1 MQGMKPLSVSQITGV
16 IKTTLESSLG
26 EVAVEGEVSNFRPAG
41 SGHLYFTLK
50 DEDSQIQAVMFRGDA
65 VRLGFKPAD
74 GQMVTVHGRVTVYAK
89 RGNYQIICT
98 AMQRSGVGR
107 LLQML
112 EERKQALA
120 IEGLFDADRKKRLP
134 VFPTKVAVVTSAT
147 GAALRDFLQVV
158 GRRNAGLH
166 VIIVPTVVQGDTAA
180 ADIAAAVHYADR
192 HRLGEVIIVTRGG
205 GSIEDLLAFSEE
217 SVVRAVADSET
228 PVISAVGHE
237 IDTALCDLAADYR
250 APTPSAAAEIVT
262 AQREDLHRH
271 VLETARTLIHAFT
284 ARLSRA
290 QLLLRRFSGTELEQ
304 QFRILSQ
311 PYLQR
316 LDDAKDD
323 LVRGITDILKAGRNR
338 HNLAERELAACSPF
352 EVLGRGYSI
361 VRVVEANTK
370 SVLRSAADVKP
381 GTQLDVQPAEG
392 LLRAE
397 VLENSKLPSK
407 ASESVR
413 QHPQKGEPP
422 K

>member
-1 MQGMKPLSVSQITGV
+1 MQGLKPLSVSQITGV
-16 IKTTLESSLG
+16 IKTTLEASLG
-26 EVAVEGEVSNFRPAG
+26 EVAVEGELSNYRPAA

-65 VRLGFKPAD
+65 VRVEFRPSD

-120 IEGLFDADRKKRLP
+120 AEGLFDSDRKKKLP
-134 VFPTKVAVVTSAT
+134 VFPTRVAVVTSST

-158 GRRNAGLH
+158 GRRNAGLQ
-166 VIIVPTVVQGDTAA
+166 VVVVPTLVQGDSAA
-180 ADIAAAVHYADR
+180 AEIAAAVRYADR

-217 SVVRAVADSET
+217 SVVRAVAESET

-237 IDTALCDLAADYR
+237 IDTSLCDLAADYR

-262 AQREDLHRH
+262 ALREDLHRD
-271 VLETARTLIHAFT
+271 VLETGRTLIHAFNARYSQ
-284 ARLSRA
+284 ARL
-290 QLLLRRFSGTELEQ
+290 LLQRFSGAELEH
-304 QFRILSQ
+304 QFRVLSQ
-311 PYLQR
+311 PYLQG

-323 LVRGITDILKAGRNR
+323 LVRGITDTLKGGRNR
-338 HNLAERELAACSPF
+338 LNLADRELAACSPF

-361 VRVVEANTK
+361 VRLINSETAGI
-370 SVLRSAADVKP
+370 LRSADDVPP
-381 GTQLDVQPAEG
+381 GTVLQVQPAKG
-392 LLRAE
+392 FLHAQ
-397 VLENSKLPSK
+397 VIGTTKV
-407 ASESVR
+407 ESR
-413 QHPQKGEPP
+413 DEQTHTNNPQVGDTPE
-422 K
+422 

>member
-1 MQGMKPLSVSQITGV
+1 MHGLKPLSVSQITGV
-16 IKTTLESSLG
+16 IKTTLETSLG
-26 EVAVEGEVSNFRPAG
+26 EVAVEGEISNYRPAA
-41 SGHLYFTLK
+41 SGHLYLTLK

-65 VRLGFKPAD
+65 VRLDFKPSD

-120 IEGLFDADRKKRLP
+120 AEGLFDSDRKKKLP
-134 VFPTKVAVVTSAT
+134 VFPTRVAVVTSAT

-158 GRRNAGLH
+158 GRRNAGLQ
-166 VIIVPTVVQGDTAA
+166 VVVVPTLVQGDSAA
-180 ADIAAAVHYADR
+180 AEISAAVRYADH

-217 SVVRAVADSET
+217 SVVRAVASSAT

-237 IDTALCDLAADYR
+237 IDTSLCDLAADYR

-262 AQREDLHRH
+262 AQREDLHRQ
-271 VLETARTLIHAFT
+271 VLETGRTLIHAFNAQFSQ
-284 ARLSRA
+284 ARL
-290 QLLLRRFSGTELEQ
+290 LLQRFSGAELEH
-304 QFRILSQ
+304 QFRVLSQ

-323 LVRGITDILKAGRNR
+323 LVRGITDTLKGGRNR
-338 HNLAERELAACSPF
+338 LNLVDRELAACSPF

-361 VRVVEANTK
+361 VRVIESDTAR
-370 SVLRSAADVKP
+370 VLRSAADVTP
-381 GTQLDVQPAEG
+381 GTVLHVQPAEG
-392 LLRAE
+392 MIQAQVMETHRHKKTDE
-397 VLENSKLPSK
+397 QTHTKNSPG
-407 ASESVR
+407 
-413 QHPQKGEPP
+413 GETPE
-422 K
+422 

>member
-1 MQGMKPLSVSQITGV
+1 MHGLKPLSVSQITGV

-26 EVAVEGEVSNFRPAG
+26 EVVVEGEISNYRPAS

-65 VRLGFKPAD
+65 VRLDFKPAD
-74 GQMVTVHGRVTVYAK
+74 GQMVTIHGRVTVYAK

-120 IEGLFDADRKKRLP
+120 AEGLFDTDRKKTLP

-166 VIIVPTVVQGDTAA
+166 VVIVPTLVQGDSAA
-180 ADIAAAVHYADR
+180 AEIAAAVRYADL

-237 IDTALCDLAADYR
+237 IDTSLCDLAADYR

-271 VLETARTLIHAFT
+271 VIETARTLIHAFS
-284 ARLSRA
+284 ARFSHA
-290 QLLLRRFSGTELEQ
+290 KLLLQRFSGTELEH
-304 QFRILSQ
+304 QFRVLSQ

-316 LDDAKDD
+316 LDDAKED
-323 LVRGITDILKAGRNR
+323 LVRGIADIVKTAQTR

-352 EVLGRGYSI
+352 EVLSRGYSI
-361 VRVVEANTK
+361 VRVIESDSAT
-370 SVLRSAADVKP
+370 VLRSAAGVKP
-381 GTQLDVQPAEG
+381 GTLLEIRPAEG
-392 LLRAE
+392 FLRAE
-397 VLENSKLPSK
+397 VMKSSADEAPDPNSQGGV
-407 ASESVR
+407 A
-413 QHPQKGEPP
+413 PQ
-422 K
+422 

>member
-65 VRLGFKPAD
+65 VRLSFKPAD

-98 AMQRSGVGR
+98 AMQRSGIGR

-120 IEGLFDADRKKRLP
+120 IEGLFDANRKKKLP

-166 VIIVPTVVQGDTAA
+166 VIIVPTVVQGDAAA

-217 SVVRAVADSET
+217 RVVRAVADSET

-323 LVRGITDILKAGRNR
+323 LVRGVTDILNAGRNR

-392 LLRAE
+392 LLRTE
-397 VLENSKLPSK
+397 VLEISNLPSK
-407 ASESVR
+407 NSESEI
-413 QHPQKGEPP
+413 QHPRKGEVPQ
-422 K
+422 

>member
-1 MQGMKPLSVSQITGV
+1 MHGLKPLSVSQITGV
-16 IKTTLESSLG
+16 IKNTLESTLG
-26 EVAVEGEVSNFRPAG
+26 EVAVEGEISNYRPAS

-65 VRLGFKPAD
+65 IRLDFKPAD
-74 GQMVTVHGRVTVYAK
+74 GQMVTIHGRVTVYAK

-120 IEGLFDADRKKRLP
+120 AEGLFDTDRKKTLP

-166 VIIVPTVVQGDTAA
+166 VVIVPTLVQGDSAA
-180 ADIAAAVHYADR
+180 AEVAAAVRYADR
-192 HRLGEVIIVTRGG
+192 HHLGEVIIVTRGG

-217 SVVRAVADSET
+217 IVVRAVAEAET

-237 IDTALCDLAADYR
+237 IDTSLCDLAADYR

-271 VLETARTLIHAFT
+271 VLETARSLIHAFGARFSH
-284 ARLSRA
+284 ARL
-290 QLLLRRFSGTELEQ
+290 LLQRFSGTELEH
-304 QFRILSQ
+304 QFRVLSQ

-316 LDDAKDD
+316 LDDAKED
-323 LVRGITDILKAGRNR
+323 LVRGVTDILKTARNR
-338 HNLAERELAACSPF
+338 HNLAERELSACSPF
-352 EVLGRGYSI
+352 EVLSRGYSI
-361 VRVVEANTK
+361 VRVIEADATTL
-370 SVLRSAADVKP
+370 LRSATSVKS
-381 GTQLDVQPAEG
+381 GTLLEVQPAEG
-392 LLRAE
+392 LLHAE
-397 VLENSKLPSK
+397 VMKSGTGSAERDAPRGTNTHGGV
-407 ASESVR
+407 A
-413 QHPQKGEPP
+413 PQ
-422 K
+422 